1 MPRRKDAI
9 TTGKYYHVYNR
20 GINHTRIFQSSRN
33 YFFFINQL
41 KNILIPTYANMIAY
55 VLMPT
60 HFHFLVEVTSE
71 DFPKGFGRFSNSYT
85 KAFNIE
91 QDRSGPLFES
101 RFKAKSIEKDDYILA
116 LSRYIHLNPVKA
128 NLVKK
133 PEDWP
138 WSSYPEILGQRAG
151 NLPKTDFLLNYFS
164 GGQPERKYQD
174 FVDSELPQVDQKI
187 QFLNFE

>member
-1 MPRRKDAI
+1 MKI
-9 TTGKYYHVYNR
+9 
-20 GINHTRIFQSSRN
+20 
-33 YFFFINQL
+33 
-41 KNILIPTYANMIAY
+41 
-55 VLMPT
+55 
-60 HFHFLVEVTSE
+60 
-71 DFPKGFGRFSNSYT
+71 FPKALGVFSNSYT

-101 RFKAKSIEKDDYILA
+101 RYKAKSIEKDDYILA

-138 WSSYPEILGQRAG
+138 WSSYPEILGQRSG
-151 NLPKTDFLLNYFS
+151 NLPQKCFLLNYFS

-174 FVDSELPQVDQKI
+174 FVDSELPQLDQEM
-187 QFLNFE
+187 QYLYFD